1 MLKLVIAQNDRILL
15 DDDVMITV
23 LHTGGRPQLA
33 IDAPQDV
40 RIRHIKEDY
49 ESMFRNRKS
58 REAVQESAESCAE

>member
-1 MLKLVIAQNDRILL
+1 MLKLVIARNDRILL
-15 DDDVMITV
+15 GDDVMITV

-40 RIRHIKEDY
+40 RIRHVKEDY

-58 REAVQESAESCAE
+58 REAAEQDSGLCAE

>member
-33 IDAPQDV
+33 IDAPNEV

-49 ESMFRNRKS
+49 SAMFKNRKA
-58 REAVQESAESCAE
+58 REARQLENEATE

>member
-1 MLKLVIAQNDRILL
+1 
-15 DDDVMITV
+15 VMITV

-58 REAVQESAESCAE
+58 REAAQESAESCAE